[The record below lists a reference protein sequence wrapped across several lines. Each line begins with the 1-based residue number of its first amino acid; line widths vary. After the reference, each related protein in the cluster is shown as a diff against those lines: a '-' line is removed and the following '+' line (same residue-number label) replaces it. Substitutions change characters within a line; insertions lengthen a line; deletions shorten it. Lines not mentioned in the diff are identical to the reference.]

1 MVKKISYNFT
11 YLCLWCTNKAV
22 LEIST
27 KPHWLLCERCIVEG
41 SYELGRV
48 VIDDINIPLRDDD
61 SFEQALYLDTQQIQ
75 HGILGSRY

>member
-1 MVKKISYNFT
+1 M
-11 YLCLWCTNKAV
+11 
-22 LEIST
+22 
-27 KPHWLLCERCIVEG
+27 EG